1 MICNNQVSYF
11 VESGL
16 DYKEVKIKCGNTNPY
31 GKRTICEDC
40 QNNPR
45 EMELIRQH
53 QANVDADNAWNRSA
67 GYGEF

>member
-31 GKRTICEDC
+31 GNRTICEDC

-45 EMELIRQH
+45 EMESIRRH
-53 QANVDADNAWNRSA
+53 QANVDADNQWLRSA
-67 GYGEF
+67 GYGEM

>member
-11 VESGL
+11 VESGI
-16 DYKEVKIKCGNTNPY
+16 DYKEIMVKCGTTNPY
-31 GKRTICEDC
+31 GNRTICDDC

-45 EMELIRQH
+45 EMESIRQH